1 MLPAQARAVP
11 PANRVMRQSHGI
23 RNLPEASA
31 GLLGE
36 CRRRWTVWS
45 PQGFSVHTCEHACC
59 ETLAKTHRMKS
70 KSFTLRAAGHRPH
83 PARDLHLRAHTAVL
97 SVPWRVATAA
107 HRECC
112 SPSPPPQPPSK
123 FAWTMGPRPTVRRP
137 ERGQAPCPH
146 AWACP
151 CISSWRGRKPCLLG
165 PSGHP
170 CRVAP
175 CTSTAQGQSWQHRRR
190 LQSTLYLPER

>member
-45 PQGFSVHTCEHACC
+45 PQGFSMHTCEHACC

-97 SVPWRVATAA
+97 SV
-107 HRECC
+107 
-112 SPSPPPQPPSK
+112 
-123 FAWTMGPRPTVRRP
+123 
-137 ERGQAPCPH
+137 
-146 AWACP
+146 
-151 CISSWRGRKPCLLG
+151 SWRPPRTGNAALHLLLLSLQANLPGPWVPGPQSGALREARHPVPTHGHARASCHGEAENHACLARLG
-165 PSGHP
+165 IHAGSLP
-170 CRVAP
+170 
-175 CTSTAQGQSWQHRRR
+175 AQARHMVSHGNTHAM
-190 LQSTLYLPER
+190 